1 MIVVLLKSSY
11 QVNSAE
17 FFDRL
22 LDSFS
27 VGNLGMD

>member
-1 MIVVLLKSSY
+1 MIVVHLESSY

-22 LDSFS
+22 LESFS
-27 VGNLGMD
+27 VGNLGLD